1 MNPCPYC
8 QANTRQVKAGLTQ
21 SGSQRYRCQHCK
33 RRHTPQPKQAGYP
46 DLVRQQAVQ
55 MYIDGVNYRRIGRL
69 LKVDHVTVMHWVRA
83 QANQTPATPPTPPR
97 PPQTTVIE
105 MDELFTSIGAKR
117 DKKTGSTSSHS

>member
-1 MNPCPYC
+1 MNTCPYC

-46 DLVRQQAVQ
+46 DEMRQQAVQ

-69 LKVDHVTVMHWVRA
+69 LQVDHVSVMHWVLA
-83 QANQTPATPPTPPR
+83 QAHQTPATRPL

-117 DKKTGSTSSHS
+117 DKKTGSTSSRS

>member
-1 MNPCPYC
+1 MNTCPYC
-8 QANTRQVKAGLTQ
+8 EASRRQVKAGLTQ
-21 SGSQRYRCQHCK
+21 CGSQRYRCQQCQ
-33 RRHTPQPKQAGYP
+33 RRYTPQPKQAGYP
-46 DLVRQQAVQ
+46 DKMRQQGVQ
-55 MYIDGVNYRRIGRL
+55 MYMDGVNYRRIGRL

-83 QANQTPATPPTPPR
+83 QANQTPATPPL